1 MVIASG
7 VIDRGFGGG
16 GQPADS
22 SSSFFSE
29 DLVVP
34 PERQVGFWKSE
45 SMVDQRGS
53 KSVFASPLE
62 KIHPIGANP
71 EGGLERP
78 GGQGF
83 GGLDILRVDRLMG
96 QGTGS
101 TLPSISWGDMI
112 AAPGSRET
120 ASGNSRIMATGVHGQ
135 SADTHGFIREGDEPL
150 GSMEQVEAQTIGDLL
165 PTDDDL
171 ISGVVDGFEFAGLSI
186 NQDDADEDIF
196 GTGGGME
203 LESDDSITKGAK
215 NLEGSLK
222 CQFSGEHYINKY
234 PSRTLFIRNVNANI
248 TDSELRALFQQY
260 GDVQKLST
268 CKDHGYVTVSYY
280 DIRAAQNA
288 MRILH
293 GKPLGLMK
301 LDVQFSIPKEN
312 ISDRDINRGILV
324 VSNIDSSVSND
335 DLLQVLTAYGDVKE
349 ICRAS
354 TSCNKKLIEFYD
366 VRAAEAALYDLNK
379 GDISGPKIKVEV
391 CNPGG
396 ASFCSRPQYSR
407 EWKHD
412 GSSHQPRNSPP
423 GTIGILGPRSRE
435 NGALHNLFSPVSPQL
450 DRSPHGIRTT
460 GPQKLSSPIRIEP
473 TRQYN
478 NQAAISELGGS
489 LGQGNFGRGMQMFHP
504 HSLPE
509 SHDSICNISK
519 SMTSGGRNAGFR
531 VDELDYS
538 HLQKVGSGSLH
549 GHSFDQN
556 NEAFGA
562 TGVGSFPLHG
572 HHYSWNNSNAFPQS
586 PSSPM
591 LWSNMQHPV
600 RMHGYPGVPP
610 HTLNTGA
617 YPMDQHHMGSAPSNG
632 GNFGN
637 VRSVHQGS
645 LGSVGFP
652 GSPQL
657 YPSDLAVFPPARGSY
672 RETMFSPVGAGFP
685 SLPQM
690 CRGISGRNPM
700 GPVSASYDATNDRM
714 RSRRHDGNNVQP
726 ENKRQFELDIDRI
739 AKGEDSRTTLMLKN
753 IPNKYNCKLLLAVID
768 ENHRGTYDFVYLPID
783 FKNKCN
789 VGYAFINMTD
799 PQHIIPFFKTFNG
812 KRWEKFNSEK
822 VASLAYARIQGRS
835 DLISHFRN
843 SSLMNEDKWCRPILF
858 HKDGPNAGDQEP
870 FPVGNNIRPRTGR
883 NRPLHSSDTRGGD
896 ASLSTSPNQE
906 NSSRRANAIEGED
919 PMFAH

>member
-7 VIDRGFGGG
+7 VIDRGHLSPFGGA
-16 GQPADS
+16 PADS

-45 SMVDQRGS
+45 SMVDPRGS

-62 KIHPIGANP
+62 KINPMGANP
-71 EGGLERP
+71 EGGLGRP
-78 GGQGF
+78 RGQGF
-83 GGLDILRVDRLMG
+83 KGLDILRVSKLTG
-96 QGTGS
+96 QGNGS

-112 AAPGSRET
+112 TAPGCRPGET
-120 ASGNSRIMATGVHGQ
+120 TIAESASGNSKIMASGVHSQ
-135 SADTHGFIREGDEPL
+135 SADTLGFIYDGDEAL
-150 GSMEQVEAQTIGDLL
+150 GSMEEVEAQTIGDLL

-171 ISGVVDGFEFAGLSI
+171 ISGVVDGFDFAGLSI

-203 LESDDSITKGAK
+203 LESDDSINKGTK

-222 CQFSGEHYINKY
+222 CQFSGENYINKC

-248 TDSELRALFQQY
+248 ADSDLRALFQQY
-260 GDVQKLST
+260 GDVHKLYA
-268 CKDHGYVTVSYY
+268 CKDQGYVTVSYY

-288 MRILH
+288 MRALH
-293 GKPLGLMK
+293 SKPLGLMK
-301 LDVQFSIPKEN
+301 LDVQFSFPKVN
-312 ISDRDINRGILV
+312 NYQIFPDVNVSDYIGNMCMLDVVLMLKIYKDMDRGI
-324 VSNIDSSVSND
+324 
-335 DLLQVLTAYGDVKE
+335 
-349 ICRAS
+349 
-354 TSCNKKLIEFYD
+354 
-366 VRAAEAALYDLNK
+366 
-379 GDISGPKIKVEV
+379 
-391 CNPGG
+391 
-396 ASFCSRPQYSR
+396 
-407 EWKHD
+407 
-412 GSSHQPRNSPP
+412 
-423 GTIGILGPRSRE
+423 
-435 NGALHNLFSPVSPQL
+435 FSPVSLQF
-450 DRSPHGIRTT
+450 DRSPHGICTS

-473 TRQYN
+473 ARQYN
-478 NQAAISELGGS
+478 NQAAIIELGGS

-509 SHDSICNISK
+509 CHNSICNSSK
-519 SMTSGGRNAGFR
+519 SMTSSGRSASFR
-531 VDELDYS
+531 GDGVDYS
-538 HLQKVGSGSLH
+538 HPQKVGSSSLH

-556 NEAFGA
+556 NEASGV

-572 HHYSWNNSNAFPQS
+572 QHYSWNNSNAFPQS

-591 LWSNMQHPV
+591 MWPNVQHPL
-600 RMHGYPGVPP
+600 RTHGGYLGVSP

-617 YPMDQHHMGSAPSNG
+617 YPIDQHHMGSAPNNG
-632 GNFGN
+632 GGFGN
-637 VRSVHQGS
+637 VHPGS

-652 GSPQL
+652 GSPRL
-657 YPSDLAVFPPARGSY
+657 YPSDLSVFPPARGNY
-672 RETMFSPVGAGFP
+672 RETMFSLVSTAGFP
-685 SLPQM
+685 SLRQM
-690 CRGISGRNPM
+690 INGRNPM
-700 GPVSASYDATNDRM
+700 AQVSASYDATNDRM
-714 RSRRHDGNNVQP
+714 KTRKHDGNNVQP
-726 ENKRQFELDIDRI
+726 ENKRQFELDIERI
-739 AKGEDSRTTLMLKN
+739 AKGEDSRTTLMIKN

-799 PQHIIPFFKTFNG
+799 PQHIIPFYKTFNG

-883 NRPLHSSDTRGGD
+883 NRPLHSSDTRGDD

-906 NSSRRANAIEGED
+906 NSNHRANTVEGEHSI
-919 PMFAH
+919 FVH

>member
-7 VIDRGFGGG
+7 VIDRGHLSPFGGT
-16 GQPADS
+16 PADS

-29 DLVVP
+29 DLVAS

-62 KIHPIGANP
+62 KMGANP

-83 GGLDILRVDRLMG
+83 KGLDILRVGKLMG
-96 QGTGS
+96 QGNGS
-101 TLPSISWGDMI
+101 TSPSLSWGDMI
-112 AAPGSRET
+112 TTPGSRVGSSARGTSIAET
-120 ASGNSRIMATGVHGQ
+120 ASGNSRRMATGAHGQ
-135 SADTHGFIREGDEPL
+135 SADTLGFICEVDEPL
-150 GSMEQVEAQTIGDLL
+150 GSMEEVEAQTIGDLL

-171 ISGVVDGFEFAGLSI
+171 ISGVMDGFDFAGLSI

-203 LESDDSITKGAK
+203 LENDDSIPKGAK
-215 NLEGSLK
+215 NLEG
-222 CQFSGEHYINKY
+222 EHYINKC
-234 PSRTLFIRNVNANI
+234 PSRTLFIRNVNSSI
-248 TDSELRALFQQY
+248 DDSDLRALFQQY
-260 GDVQKLST
+260 GDVHKLYT

-288 MRILH
+288 MRALH

-312 ISDRDINRGILV
+312 
-324 VSNIDSSVSND
+324 
-335 DLLQVLTAYGDVKE
+335 A
-349 ICRAS
+349 
-354 TSCNKKLIEFYD
+354 
-366 VRAAEAALYDLNK
+366 
-379 GDISGPKIKVEV
+379 
-391 CNPGG
+391 
-396 ASFCSRPQYSR
+396 
-407 EWKHD
+407 
-412 GSSHQPRNSPP
+412 
-423 GTIGILGPRSRE
+423 
-435 NGALHNLFSPVSPQL
+435 FSPVSPQL
-450 DRSPHGIRTT
+450 DRSPHGICTH

-478 NQAAISELGGS
+478 NQAAIGELGGS
-489 LGQGNFGRGMQMFHP
+489 LGQGNFGRGMHMFHQ

-509 SHDSICNISK
+509 CQNNICNSSK
-519 SMTSGGRNAGFR
+519 SMTSSGRSASFR
-531 VDELDYS
+531 GDGVDYS

-556 NEAFGA
+556 NEAFGI

-572 HHYSWNNSNAFPQS
+572 HHYSWNDSNAFPQS

-591 LWSNMQHPV
+591 MWPNLQHPG

-617 YPMDQHHMGSAPSNG
+617 YPMDQHHMGSAPNTG
-632 GNFGN
+632 GSFGN
-637 VRSVHQGS
+637 TRSIHPGS
-645 LGSVGFP
+645 LGSAGFP

-657 YPSDLAVFPPARGSY
+657 YPSDLSVFAPARGNY
-672 RETMFSPVGAGFP
+672 RETMFSPVGTGFP
-685 SLPQM
+685 SLQQM
-690 CRGISGRNPM
+690 CHGINGRNPM
-700 GPVSASYDATNDRM
+700 VQVSASYDATNDRM
-714 RSRRHDGNNVQP
+714 RTRRHDGNNVQP
-726 ENKRQFELDIDRI
+726 ENKRQFELDIERI
-739 AKGEDSRTTLMLKN
+739 AKGEDSRTTLMIKN

-799 PQHIIPFFKTFNG
+799 PQHIIPFYKTFNG

-883 NRPLHSSDTRGGD
+883 NRPLHSADSRGGD

-906 NSSRRANAIEGED
+906 NSSRRANAIEVED
-919 PMFAH
+919 SMFTH